1 MKPEVSGEIAESEN
15 QNFILYRV
23 IDSIP
28 DNISFKNL
36 EGRYLGCNAA
46 FVRSIGMNRCEIIG
60 RTDYELFDRNL
71 ADCYRAYDQ
80 SVVAQGKPRHNNE
93 WIIYTDGR
101 RVLVDIHISPLRDS
115 EDRIIGVTCISKNTT
130 DRKDTNDEMRQA
142 DVLLKKAADIS
153 TDMVCES
160 ESADSIKS
168 EFLAKMSHEI
178 RTPLNGVIVMSR
190 LMLETTLTDRQ
201 RRYADVVKSSAEML
215 LSIVNDILDFSKI
228 DAGKLDIEHIQ
239 FSIDDVI
246 CNTLDCFWDRA
257 AEKNIHLHAT
267 ISPAGPE
274 WVVGDKLR
282 LSQILNNLMSNA
294 IKFTDSG
301 GNIHL
306 SVDLRY
312 QFGQTVVINIA
323 VQDSGIGITEK
334 QLSTI
339 FNAFSQADK
348 STTRNYGGTGLG
360 LTICKQLCELMGGR
374 IRVNSTPG
382 KGSKFSF
389 FLPFELPVGMADS
402 SFSETA
408 WTGKNVLV
416 AADNPTTRFILS
428 KLLSV
433 KSSLVRCA
441 CSGQE
446 VLNLLLEADNSSMPF
461 DLCLLDHHMPLSNGI
476 ETAQWIRQE
485 NLSAMPAILLMVTSR
500 DRIELR
506 DAAESAGIRGF
517 ITKPIRP
524 STLLQEI
531 QSALFGTTLK
541 RSKNIDFPE
550 ARDSGIRILT
560 VEDNEI
566 NQEVIIELLRVI
578 GIDTD
583 IARNG
588 REAVEKVRLLDYDV
602 VFMDIQMPVMDGIEA
617 TRAIRNLN
625 KPGIDK
631 LPIYA
636 MTAHAMKDELKKI
649 KHVGMNGYITKP
661 IDIEQLIALLKLFIP
676 EAKKRNVSINGKTAV
691 STELDSGVETLQIP
705 GIDIAE
711 GIRLLN
717 GNRELHLSLLKKFAN
732 DDSYMVT
739 KELLQD
745 DPKMAYRRVHSIRS
759 IAANLGGTQLAS
771 VAAELEKTLHNG
783 IKNDDLLQEFI
794 LRNNALRSD
803 IATFFT
809 GHGNDNHTAVQQ
821 KPMGNDAE
829 FRHILN
835 ELRNSIAD
843 NEPTACKEIMK
854 LVLAKH
860 WPGKNDADITELNDL
875 IHRYRFEAAS
885 TTLVRLMA
893 IVDYN

>member
-1 MKPEVSGEIAESEN
+1 MTIKKSNEIA
-15 QNFILYRV
+15 
-23 IDSIP
+23 DDIP
-28 DNISFKNL
+28 
-36 EGRYLGCNAA
+36 
-46 FVRSIGMNRCEIIG
+46 
-60 RTDYELFDRNL
+60 
-71 ADCYRAYDQ
+71 
-80 SVVAQGKPRHNNE
+80 
-93 WIIYTDGR
+93 
-101 RVLVDIHISPLRDS
+101 
-115 EDRIIGVTCISKNTT
+115 T
-130 DRKDTNDEMRQA
+130 DR
-142 DVLLKKAADIS
+142 
-153 TDMVCES
+153 VCES
-160 ESADSIKS
+160 DSADSTRS

-201 RRYADVVKSSAEML
+201 HRYAEVIKSSADTL
-215 LSIVNDILDFSKI
+215 LSIVNDILDFSKM
-228 DAGKLDIEHIQ
+228 DAGKLDIEHIL

-267 ISPAGPE
+267 ISPVGPE

-282 LSQILNNLMSNA
+282 LTQILNNLMSNA
-294 IKFTDSG
+294 IKFTGSG

-312 QFGQTVVINIA
+312 QYGQTVIINIA

-339 FNAFSQADK
+339 FDAFSQANK

-389 FLPFELPVGMADS
+389 FLPFELPVDMADS
-402 SFSETA
+402 PFSETA

-433 KSSLVRCA
+433 KSSLVRCV

-446 VLNLLLEADNSSMPF
+446 VLNLLMEADNSDTPF
-461 DLCLLDHHMPLSNGI
+461 DLCLLDYHMHLSNGI
-476 ETAQWIRQE
+476 ETAQWIWQE
-485 NLSAMPAILLMVTSR
+485 NLSRMPALLLMVTSR

-506 DAAESAGIRGF
+506 DAAESAGICGF

-531 QSALFGTTLK
+531 QSALFGTTLDRIK
-541 RSKNIDFPE
+541 KIDFPE

-588 REAVEKVRLLDYDV
+588 MEAVEKVRLQDYDL
-602 VFMDIQMPVMDGIEA
+602 VFMDIQMPVMDGLEA

-636 MTAHAMKDELKKI
+636 MTAHAMKDELQKI
-649 KHVGMNGYITKP
+649 KHAGMNGHITKP
-661 IDIEQLIALLKLFIP
+661 IDIEQLIGLLELCIP
-676 EAKKRNVSINGKTAV
+676 EAKKPDVAINEKTAAR
-691 STELDSGVETLQIP
+691 TEPDSGVETMQIP
-705 GIDIAE
+705 GLDIAE
-711 GIRLLN
+711 GVRLLN
-717 GNRELHLSLLKKFAN
+717 GNRELHLSLLKKFADN
-732 DDSYMVT
+732 SSYIVT
-739 KELLQD
+739 RELLQD
-745 DPKMAYRRVHSIRS
+745 DPKTAYRRVHSIRS

-771 VAAELEKTLHNG
+771 VAAELEKSLHNG
-783 IKNDDLLQEFI
+783 GENDDLLQEFI
-794 LRNNALRSD
+794 LRNNTLRAD
-803 IATFFT
+803 ITAFL
-809 GHGNDNHTAVQQ
+809 HGLKNDNHTAVQQ
-821 KPMGNDAE
+821 RPVGNEAE
-829 FRHILN
+829 FRHFLH

-843 NEPTACKEIMK
+843 SEPKACKEVMK
-854 LVLAKH
+854 LMLAKR
-860 WPGKNDADITELNDL
+860 WPGKKDADITEINDL
-875 IHRYRFEAAS
+875 INRYRFEAA
-885 TTLVRLMA
+885 TTILDRLMT
-893 IVDYN
+893 IVDDKQEGDM

>member
-1 MKPEVSGEIAESEN
+1 MALNKSNEIN
-15 QNFILYRV
+15 I
-23 IDSIP
+23 ID
-28 DNISFKNL
+28 
-36 EGRYLGCNAA
+36 
-46 FVRSIGMNRCEIIG
+46 
-60 RTDYELFDRNL
+60 
-71 ADCYRAYDQ
+71 
-80 SVVAQGKPRHNNE
+80 
-93 WIIYTDGR
+93 
-101 RVLVDIHISPLRDS
+101 
-115 EDRIIGVTCISKNTT
+115 VTCISKNTS
-130 DRKDTNDEMRQA
+130 DRKDANDVMRQA
-142 DVLLKKAADIS
+142 DVLLKEAADIS
-153 TDMVCES
+153 SDMVRES
-160 ESADSIKS
+160 DSADSTKS
-168 EFLAKMSHEI
+168 KFLAKMSHEI

-190 LMLETTLTDRQ
+190 LLLETALSDKQ
-201 RRYADVVKSSAEML
+201 HRYAEVINSSAEML
-215 LSIVNDILDFSKI
+215 LSIVNDILDFSKME
-228 DAGKLDIEHIQ
+228 AGKLDIEHIL

-267 ISPAGPE
+267 ISPVGPE

-312 QFGQTVVINIA
+312 QFGQTVIINIA

-334 QLSTI
+334 QLCTI
-339 FNAFSQADK
+339 FDAFSQADK

-389 FLPFELPVGMADS
+389 LLPFELPVSMVVPLS
-402 SFSETA
+402 KETA

-446 VLNLLLEADNSSMPF
+446 VLNLLMEADNSSIPF
-461 DLCLLDHHMPLSNGI
+461 DLCLLDYDMPLSNGI
-476 ETAQWIRQE
+476 ETAQSIYQA
-485 NLSAMPAILLMVTSR
+485 NLPNMPAILLMVTSR

-531 QSALFGTTLK
+531 QSALFGTTLDRIK
-541 RSKNIDFPE
+541 KIDFPE
-550 ARDSGIRILT
+550 ARNSGIRILT

-566 NQEVIIELLRVI
+566 NQEVIIELLKVI

-588 REAVEKVRLLDYDV
+588 REAVEKVRLLDYDL
-602 VFMDIQMPVMDGIEA
+602 VFMDIQMPVMDGLEA

-625 KPGIDK
+625 KPGIEK

-636 MTAHAMKDELKKI
+636 MTAHAMNDELKKF
-649 KHVGMNGYITKP
+649 KHAGMNGHITKP
-661 IDIEQLIALLKLFIP
+661 IDIEQLIGLLELCIP
-676 EAKKRNVSINGKTAV
+676 EAKKRDV
-691 STELDSGVETLQIP
+691 STNGITAASTESDSGVETLQIP
-705 GIDIAE
+705 GLDIAE

-717 GNRELHLSLLKKFAN
+717 GNRELHLSLLKKFA
-732 DDSYMVT
+732 DDSSYHFT
-739 KELLQD
+739 RKLLQD
-745 DPKMAYRRVHSIRS
+745 DPKTALRKVHSIRS
-759 IAANLGGTQLAS
+759 IAAYLGGTQLVS
-771 VAAELEKTLHNG
+771 VAADLEKVLHNNMD
-783 IKNDDLLQEFI
+783 NDDLLQEFI
-794 LRNNALRSD
+794 LRNNTLRAD
-803 IATFFT
+803 ITAYFYEQR
-809 GHGNDNHTAVQQ
+809 NNNPTAVQQ
-821 KPMGNDAE
+821 KPIGNDLE
-829 FRHILN
+829 FRHLLN

-843 NEPTACKEIMK
+843 SEPMACKEIMK
-854 LVLAKH
+854 LVLAKR
-860 WPGKNDADITELNDL
+860 WPDDIEDVDVTELNDL
-875 IHRYRFEAAS
+875 INRFHFEAA
-885 TTLVRLMA
+885 TNTLDRLMG
-893 IVDYN
+893 IVDDNRKEICNV